1 MKEKILHPVSGF
13 WVIALIA
20 ICIGGGIYGAVQE
33 NVALPVILF
42 VAAFILSTSISV
54 VQPNKSVVVTF
65 LANMWVR
72 LPPAGCSRSFRSASV
87 RRYPCGSATSTA

>member
-33 NVALPVILF
+33 YVALPVILF

-65 LANMWVR
+65 SANMWA
-72 LPPAGCSRSFRSASV
+72 LLQQADCSRSFRSASV
-87 RRYPCGSATSTA
+87 RRYLSGSATSTA